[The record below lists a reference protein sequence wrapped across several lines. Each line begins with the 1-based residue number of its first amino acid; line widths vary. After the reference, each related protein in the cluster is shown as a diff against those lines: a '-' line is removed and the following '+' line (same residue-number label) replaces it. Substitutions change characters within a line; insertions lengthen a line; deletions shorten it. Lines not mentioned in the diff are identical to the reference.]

1 MARERPEEAVR
12 AFIAVELPSN
22 ARRVLGRLVESLR
35 GQDLQCLRLVN
46 PDGIHLT
53 LKFLGQVPVPR
64 LHAVADAMNRAAAGA
79 VPFEIELQ
87 GLGGFPNLEAPRVL
101 WVGIGGNPAPL
112 AELAGT
118 IDGELTR
125 LGFPPESRPFA
136 PHLTLA
142 RVREG
147 TPRDQRRRAGDALG
161 QFAGQERAH
170 LPVAGISLMRSVLL
184 PEGAHYTPLH
194 HAALG
199 DGPAKS

>member
-12 AFIAVELPSN
+12 AFIAVELSSD

-64 LHAVADAMNRAAAGA
+64 LHAVTAAMDRAAAGA
-79 VPFEIELQ
+79 APFEIELR
-87 GLGGFPNLEAPRVL
+87 GIGGFPNLEAPRVL

-118 IDGELTR
+118 IDGELAR
-125 LGFPPESRPFA
+125 LGFPAESRPFA

-147 TPRDQRRRAGDALG
+147 TPHHQRRRAGDALR

-170 LPVAGISLMRSVLL
+170 LPATGISLMRSVLR
-184 PEGAHYTPLH
+184 PEGARYTLLH
-194 HAALG
+194 HSALG
-199 DGPAKS
+199 ASSAKG